1 MENQN
6 IPTELALTD
15 EEFNRKVEALKQVVA
30 SAVRKKALEKDA
42 KAQAVKAEALAQKD
56 DGPFMGNS
64 KYCSEMELKLRIDGL
79 KQLIVTCGTA
89 YNQLYFGE
97 LKSGHSLLGASIYIG
112 NGSCHRVGTNS
123 FTIDGKY
130 LASRKYDRV
139 KSYLLTAHELGH
151 FYLTDSIIIELLRR
165 LNCHTLIRKNPNTTQ
180 QILNVIEDAK
190 INSSIPMLFD
200 LGEDFLTEMKKADYM
215 SQPLVEVKKMVN
227 SLTSKDQ
234 IKQLTLNYFLA
245 VTDSI
250 ILRNQ
255 ELHDHIE
262 QMLEIIEEKL
272 KSYGVKSVSFT
283 AVKRTVSNC
292 LQVINRELKDE
303 AKVIDVEVT
312 LTKYLLEFFYK
323 VIDAFK
329 ASKPKMPKPQ
339 DQQQPEQN
347 SDANDQ
353 DNNQMDCDSEEQS
366 SDDTSD
372 DSCQNFDN
380 DDEDEDDTSNDESE
394 DQPSDDSEDTEEDED
409 KTCPTQVQMF
419 NADNEDEQSELP
431 EQLKKDICT
440 RAGLEKL
447 MNDKLHGVS
456 TARGKD
462 IGEFK
467 CYDTAFRNTNI
478 SKAQLSFVANET
490 IARADQT
497 MIDLSGNPS
506 RNFDPARIDKIIEKY
521 QKSGIELSREF
532 EKALRGMDK
541 KKYSEPARVGFK
553 LRKATLGKLAQ
564 GRSVSKPFVKKAEDV
579 AMNTHIVFLVDTSGS
594 MEGDRIEA
602 VLGSLAIFNGAFSH
616 IKTDK
621 LKTSVYSFSDSFKEL
636 KNASQPFDKKVL
648 ERMPFDGSTDGYR
661 ATNIGLATL
670 IKDKTCERKIL
681 ITLTDGNFQDY
692 SGDVPSLEEI
702 DNLGIESVCIHIG
715 TDEYSYQSW
724 ASENTAPY
732 HKVIPVVTSQ
742 IDKLPQLYVKLIS
755 ELLNN
760 QNKRTRR

>member
-1 MENQN
+1 MDNN
-6 IPTELALTD
+6 IPTEAVLTD
-15 EEFNRKVEALKQVVA
+15 EEFKQKVDALKQ
-30 SAVRKKALEKDA
+30 AVKSVFRKKELEKAA
-42 KAQAVKAEALAQKD
+42 KAQAAKEASLAQKD

-64 KYCSEMELKLRIDGL
+64 EYCSEMELKLRIDGL

-89 YNQLYFGE
+89 YNQLYYGDM
-97 LKSGHSLLGASIYIG
+97 KSGHTLLGASISIG

-151 FYLTDSIIIELLRR
+151 YYLTDTIVLELLRR
-165 LNCHTLIRKNPNTTQ
+165 LNCHNLIKKNPNTTQ

-190 INSSIPMLFD
+190 INSSIPLLFD

-215 SQPLVEVKKMVN
+215 SQPLVEVKKMIR
-227 SLTSKDQ
+227 SLNTKDQ

-255 ELHDHIE
+255 ELHDHIV

-272 KSYGVKSVSFT
+272 KSYGVKTVSFT

-292 LQVINRELKDE
+292 LQVINRELKD
-303 AKVIDVEVT
+303 KKNVIDVEVT

-323 VIDAFK
+323 VVEAYK
-329 ASKPKMPKPQ
+329 ASKPKMPKQ
-339 DQQQPEQN
+339 DQN
-347 SDANDQ
+347 
-353 DNNQMDCDSEEQS
+353 
-366 SDDTSD
+366 
-372 DSCQNFDN
+372 
-380 DDEDEDDTSNDESE
+380 EDDTSNDESE
-394 DQPSDDSEDTEEDED
+394 NQASDDSEDTEEDED
-409 KTCPTQVQMF
+409 KSCPTQVQMF

-478 SKAQLSFVANET
+478 SRAQLSFVANET

-497 MIDLSGNPS
+497 RIDLSGNPS

-621 LKTSVYSFSDSFKEL
+621 LKTSVYSFSDSYKEL

-648 ERMPFDGSTDGYR
+648 ERMPFDGGTNGYR

-681 ITLTDGNFQDY
+681 ITLTDGDFQDY

>member
-6 IPTELALTD
+6 IPTEAVFTD
-15 EEFNRKVEALKQVVA
+15 EQFKQKVEALKQVVA
-30 SAVRKKALEKDA
+30 SAIRKKALEKDA
-42 KAQAVKAEALAQKD
+42 KAQAAKAEAQKGE
-56 DGPFMGNS
+56 GPFMGNS
-64 KYCSEMELKLRIDGL
+64 EYCSEMELKLRIDGL
-79 KQLIVTCGTA
+79 KQLIVTCGTG
-89 YNQLYFGE
+89 YNKLFYGDP
-97 LKSGHSLLGASIYIG
+97 KNGHSLLGASISIG

-151 FYLTDSIIIELLRR
+151 YYLTDTIVLELLRR
-165 LNCHTLIRKNPNTTQ
+165 LNRHNLIKKNPNTTQ

-190 INSSIPMLFD
+190 INSSIPLLFD

-215 SQPLVEVKKMVN
+215 SQPLVEVKKMVDG
-227 SLTSKDQ
+227 LTSKDQ

-292 LQVINRELKDE
+292 LQVINRELKDKE
-303 AKVIDVEVT
+303 KVIDVEVT

-323 VIDAFK
+323 VVEAYK

-347 SDANDQ
+347 SEANDQ
-353 DNNQMDCDSEEQS
+353 DNNQIDCDSE
-366 SDDTSD
+366 DA
-372 DSCQNFDN
+372 
-380 DDEDEDDTSNDESE
+380 
-394 DQPSDDSEDTEEDED
+394 EEDED

-478 SKAQLSFVANET
+478 SRAQLSFVANET

-541 KKYSEPARVGFK
+541 KKYSEPARIGFK

-621 LKTSVYSFSDSFKEL
+621 LKTSVYSFSDSYKEL
-636 KNASQPFDKKVL
+636 KNASQPFDQKVL
-648 ERMPFDGSTDGYR
+648 ERMPFDGGTNGYR

-681 ITLTDGNFQDY
+681 ITLTDGDFQDY

>member
-1 MENQN
+1 MENS
-6 IPTELALTD
+6 IPTEAVFTD
-15 EEFNRKVEALKQVVA
+15 EQFKQKVEALKQVVA

-42 KAQAVKAEALAQKD
+42 KAQATKALAQKD

-64 KYCSEMELKLRIDGL
+64 EFCSEMELKLRIDGL
-79 KQLIVTCGTA
+79 KQLIVTCGTG
-89 YNQLYFGE
+89 YNKLFYGDP
-97 LKSGHSLLGASIYIG
+97 KNGHSLLGASISIG

-151 FYLTDSIIIELLRR
+151 YYLTDTIVLELLRR
-165 LNCHTLIRKNPNTTQ
+165 LNRHNLIKKNPNTTQ

-190 INSSIPMLFD
+190 INSSIPLLFD

-215 SQPLVEVKKMVN
+215 SQPLVEVKKMVDG
-227 SLTSKDQ
+227 LTSKDQ

-292 LQVINRELKDE
+292 LQVINRELKDKE
-303 AKVIDVEVT
+303 KVIDVEVT

-323 VIDAFK
+323 VVEAYK

-347 SDANDQ
+347 SEANDQ
-353 DNNQMDCDSEEQS
+353 DNNQIDCDSE
-366 SDDTSD
+366 DA
-372 DSCQNFDN
+372 
-380 DDEDEDDTSNDESE
+380 
-394 DQPSDDSEDTEEDED
+394 EEDED

-478 SKAQLSFVANET
+478 SRAQLSFVANET

-621 LKTSVYSFSDSFKEL
+621 LKTSVYSFSDSYKEL
-636 KNASQPFDKKVL
+636 KNASQPFDQKVL
-648 ERMPFDGSTDGYR
+648 ERMPFDGGTNGYR

-681 ITLTDGNFQDY
+681 ITLTDGDFQDY

>member
-6 IPTELALTD
+6 IPTEAVFTD
-15 EEFNRKVEALKQVVA
+15 EQFKQKVEALKQVVA
-30 SAVRKKALEKDA
+30 SAIRKKALEKDA
-42 KAQAVKAEALAQKD
+42 KAQAAKAEAQKGE
-56 DGPFMGNS
+56 GPFMGNS
-64 KYCSEMELKLRIDGL
+64 EYCSEMELKLRIDGL
-79 KQLIVTCGTA
+79 KQLIVTCGTG
-89 YNQLYFGE
+89 YNKLFYGDP
-97 LKSGHSLLGASIYIG
+97 KNGHSLLGASISIG

-151 FYLTDSIIIELLRR
+151 YYLTDTIVLELLRR
-165 LNCHTLIRKNPNTTQ
+165 LNRHNLIKKNPNTTQ

-190 INSSIPMLFD
+190 INSSIPLLFD

-215 SQPLVEVKKMVN
+215 SQPLVEVKKMVDG
-227 SLTSKDQ
+227 LTSKDQ

-292 LQVINRELKDE
+292 LQVINRELKDKE
-303 AKVIDVEVT
+303 KVIDVEVT

-323 VIDAFK
+323 VVEAYK

-347 SDANDQ
+347 SEANDQ
-353 DNNQMDCDSEEQS
+353 DNNQIDCDSE
-366 SDDTSD
+366 DA
-372 DSCQNFDN
+372 
-380 DDEDEDDTSNDESE
+380 
-394 DQPSDDSEDTEEDED
+394 EEDED

-478 SKAQLSFVANET
+478 SRAQLSFVANET

-648 ERMPFDGSTDGYR
+648 ERMPFDGGTDGYR

-681 ITLTDGNFQDY
+681 ITLTDGDFQDY

>member
-1 MENQN
+1 MKNS
-6 IPTELALTD
+6 IPTEAVFTD
-15 EEFNRKVEALKQVVA
+15 EQFKQKVEALKQVVA

-42 KAQAVKAEALAQKD
+42 KAQATKALAQKD

-64 KYCSEMELKLRIDGL
+64 EFCSEMELKLRIDGL
-79 KQLIVTCGTA
+79 KQLIVTCGTG
-89 YNQLYFGE
+89 YNKLFYGDP
-97 LKSGHSLLGASIYIG
+97 KNGHSLLGASISIG

-151 FYLTDSIIIELLRR
+151 YYLTDTIVLELLRR
-165 LNCHTLIRKNPNTTQ
+165 LNRHNLIKKNPNTTQ

-190 INSSIPMLFD
+190 INSSIPLLFD

-215 SQPLVEVKKMVN
+215 SQPLVEVKKMVDG
-227 SLTSKDQ
+227 LTSKDQ

-292 LQVINRELKDE
+292 LQVINRELKDKE
-303 AKVIDVEVT
+303 KVIDVEVT

-323 VIDAFK
+323 VVEAYK

-347 SDANDQ
+347 SEANDQ
-353 DNNQMDCDSEEQS
+353 DNNQIDCDSE
-366 SDDTSD
+366 DA
-372 DSCQNFDN
+372 
-380 DDEDEDDTSNDESE
+380 
-394 DQPSDDSEDTEEDED
+394 EEDED

-478 SKAQLSFVANET
+478 SRAQLSFVANET

-621 LKTSVYSFSDSFKEL
+621 LKTSVYSFSDSYKEL
-636 KNASQPFDKKVL
+636 KNASQPFDQKVL
-648 ERMPFDGSTDGYR
+648 ERMPFDGGTNGYR

-681 ITLTDGNFQDY
+681 ITLTDGDFQDY